1 MAIVCAIFIQNPL
14 AVVIA
19 TSAILSIGLGVIGF
33 LSLWN
38 LDLDPATMCA
48 VLMSIG
54 MSVDFTAHVAYNF
67 QVWAVRIWKKL
78 NKF

>member
-1 MAIVCAIFIQNPL
+1 MAVVCGVFIQNPL
-14 AVVIA
+14 SVVTA
-19 TSAILSIGLGVIGF
+19 SLAILSISLGVIGF
-33 LSLWN
+33 LSWWH

-67 QVWAVRIWKKL
+67 QVIKNETIKK
-78 NKF
+78 FYS